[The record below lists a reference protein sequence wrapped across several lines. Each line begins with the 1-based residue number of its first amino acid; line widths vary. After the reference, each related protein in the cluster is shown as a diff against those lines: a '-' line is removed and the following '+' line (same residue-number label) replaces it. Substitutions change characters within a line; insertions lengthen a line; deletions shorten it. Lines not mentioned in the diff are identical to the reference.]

1 LIRSYHRD
9 LRLFCEYAADPRY
22 EWTAVCE
29 RLYGT
34 HPAQVCLECEPGR
47 RALAKRE
54 LQELSGY
61 AARRHA
67 PTSNLGGHG
76 YPSAGGHQKLH

>member
-1 LIRSYHRD
+1 VCD
-9 LRLFCEYAADPRY
+9 GLF
-22 EWTAVCE
+22 
-29 RLYGT
+29 GT
-34 HPAQVCLECEPGR
+34 HPAQVCLEWNTAVHAAEYEGQAGR